1 MEDKGRAAAVAER
14 IKGPWSPEE
23 DRALQGLVEKYGARN
38 WSMISK
44 KIVGRSGKSC
54 RLRWCNQLCPQVEHR
69 PFSAAEDAAIIEAHL
84 RHGNKWATIARLLPG
99 RTDNAIKNHWNS
111 TLRRRS
117 LQQQSQ
123 NLSRKRSGIF
133 SEGDYEVETRGLKRL
148 NLVQSPA
155 DSGNPS
161 DFNLNVSLPGSASP
175 GSSLHRQSAFKSYE
189 SLKPPEDA
197 SSPWSSASGSPSALC
212 SSDPPTLLSLSLPG
226 STSSSEND
234 GGECQEQNVCSSPVK
249 LQVNQQPSVPVSGGY
264 LKAEDAISMMSAAV
278 KMAVAQALPLMFQS
292 SAGEGSSSDFGSG
305 ALSVMREMVAKEVR
319 SYMNGLSAF
328 APVL

>member
-1 MEDKGRAAAVAER
+1 
-14 IKGPWSPEE
+14 
-23 DRALQGLVEKYGARN
+23 
-38 WSMISK
+38 
-44 KIVGRSGKSC
+44 
-54 RLRWCNQLCPQVEHR
+54 VEHR
-69 PFSAAEDAAIIEAHL
+69 PFSAAEDSTIIEAHL

-133 SEGDYEVETRGLKRL
+133 SEEDYEVESRGLKRL

-155 DSGNPS
+155 GSENPGDFNLSLAQSPGSCENLS
-161 DFNLNVSLPGSASP
+161 DFNLNVSLPGSNSP
-175 GSSLHRQSAFKSYE
+175 GSSLRRQSAFKSYE
-189 SLKPPEDA
+189 SQKTPED
-197 SSPWSSASGSPSALC
+197 SSSPSPWSSSSGSPSGLC

-226 STSSSEND
+226 SASSSENNV
-234 GGECQEQNVCSSPVK
+234 GEFQEQNCSSSPVRS
-249 LQVNQQPSVPVSGGY
+249 QAIQQPSVPLNGGY

-278 KMAVAQALPLMFQS
+278 KMAVAQALPMMFQS
-292 SAGEGSSSDFGSG
+292 AAGEGTSSDFGTG
-305 ALSVMREMVAKEVR
+305 ALSIMREMVAKEVR

-328 APVL
+328 APVLK